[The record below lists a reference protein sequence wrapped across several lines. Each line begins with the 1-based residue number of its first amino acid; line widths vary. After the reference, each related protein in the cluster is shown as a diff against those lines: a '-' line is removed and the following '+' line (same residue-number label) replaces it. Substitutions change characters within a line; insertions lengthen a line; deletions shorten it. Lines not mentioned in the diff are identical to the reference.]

1 MTGPLC
7 SIVRRSGGAVDEGNE
22 GKRELLVEE
31 MQRYF
36 GETCPVLAARC
47 QRVIRTTP
55 AFVWEIAAHTRDLG
69 LITDDT
75 NRQLR
80 AALVAIAKG
89 RASVDASSIARASL
103 KHLNELALELS
114 RRLDQILNT

>member
-1 MTGPLC
+1 M
-7 SIVRRSGGAVDEGNE
+7 DKGNE

-36 GETCPVLAARC
+36 GETCPVLVARC
-47 QRVIRTTP
+47 QEVIRTTP
-55 AFVWEIAAHTRDLG
+55 PFVWEIAAHTRDLG

-89 RASVDASSIARASL
+89 RASADALFDRALASL
-103 KHLNELALELS
+103 KHLNELALALS
-114 RRLDQILNT
+114 RRLDRILNT